1 MEQKV
6 KSLYKALKLL
16 DYFDEEHKEAGVT
29 ELAEYSG
36 MLKSSV
42 HNILQTF
49 EACGYVTQNQDTR
62 KYMLGGTIVALF
74 SKYKR
79 TRSLDYRVTVELQKI
94 RDMFDVNVYLAE
106 RDNEHVVYLCQELAN
121 YEKDDS
127 LNKEGARLPLH
138 CTAAGKILLAYA
150 PVEEKKKICSGELKS
165 FTENT
170 ITDKTVLWEQ
180 LEKALYEGY
189 ATSNAEY
196 EENRYCVAVPII
208 VGAGYEVV
216 HYAIVIRKN
225 ERIYEYQLKRY
236 IAELKTIG
244 REVGSLLLQ
253 NVSRGKSSDK

>member
-79 TRSLDYRVTVELQKI
+79 TRSLDYRVTVELQRI
-94 RDMFDVNVYLAE
+94 RDLFDVNVYLAE

-150 PVEEKKKICSGELKS
+150 PVEEKKKVCSGELKS
-165 FTENT
+165 FTEHT
-170 ITDKTVLWEQ
+170 ITDGDILWEQ
-180 LEKALYEGY
+180 LEKSLYEGY
-189 ATSNAEY
+189 ATSCAEY
-196 EENRYCVAVPII
+196 EDGRYCVAVPII
-208 VGAGYEVV
+208 VGAGYTEV

-225 ERIYEYQLKRY
+225 EPIYDYQLKRY
-236 IAELKTIG
+236 ISELKTVG
-244 REVGSLLLQ
+244 REVGSLLL
-253 NVSRGKSSDK
+253 